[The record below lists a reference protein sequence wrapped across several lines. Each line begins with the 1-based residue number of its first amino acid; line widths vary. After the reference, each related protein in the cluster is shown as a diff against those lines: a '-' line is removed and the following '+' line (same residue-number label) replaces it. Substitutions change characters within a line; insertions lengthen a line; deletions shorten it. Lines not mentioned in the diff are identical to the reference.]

1 VKLKIL
7 LIFVF
12 VGLRFISIE
21 AQIQIPLKSITLAN
35 PVLKTMQ
42 TGGYER
48 EYMVYTP
55 QNLQQEKPDGI
66 VVCLHGFNRTMNDFF
81 DSYRITDV
89 ADSLN
94 LIIAA
99 PQALPEQNLSVILEA
114 NIINL
119 FTNNQINLN
128 TVWGCGLSV
137 QAFSIPLGITL
148 LNEELNRNLDDVG
161 FINQVID
168 SVLSEYSLPAVN
180 VFMLGTSMGGY
191 MAYQYAL
198 EKGERLS
205 GLLSIAGSMGLSIKG
220 MDYSTKVPVCDFH
233 SLTDEVVPYT
243 GSFEE
248 YLAIVSLAQGI
259 PDVIN
264 YWAKTN
270 AAGAPV
276 VEPVQNYP
284 STNGITVEKITYPDP
299 VNEVIH
305 YRINGAPHSYFFKK
319 ENGDCMDYV
328 EEITRFIRSHLSAD
342 FTQIPDMT
350 AQQTFFYP
358 NPVQSIVHF
367 NVTSGT
373 VFIYDI
379 TGKKV
384 FSRSFLSGQ
393 ADLSAL
399 KPGIYIIRIQSGNK
413 IQVNQLIKK

>member
-1 VKLKIL
+1 MRLKIL
-7 LIFVF
+7 PIFVLLF
-12 VGLRFISIE
+12 THYTGTIAITSLD
-21 AQIQIPLKSITLAN
+21 TLAN
-35 PVLKTMQ
+35 PVLKTIQ
-42 TGGYER
+42 VNGYER

-55 QNLQQEKPDGI
+55 QNPQQEKPAGI
-66 VVCLHGFNRTMNDFF
+66 VLCLHGFNRTMNDFF
-81 DSYRITDV
+81 DTYNVTAV

-94 LIIAA
+94 LIIAT
-99 PQALPEQNLSVILEA
+99 PQALPEQDSTVILTA
-114 NIINL
+114 NMINL
-119 FTNNQINLN
+119 FTNNQISLN

-137 QAFSIPLGITL
+137 QAVSTLFGITL
-148 LNEELNRNLDDVG
+148 LNEELNRNLDDVD

-168 SVLSEYSLPAVN
+168 SVLSEYSLPDKN
-180 VFMLGTSMGGY
+180 IFMLGTSMGGY

-220 MDYSTKVPVCDFH
+220 TDYSTKVPVCDFH

-248 YLAIVSLAQGI
+248 YSATISLAQDMS
-259 PDVIN
+259 DVIS

-276 VEPVQNYP
+276 TEPVQNYP

-305 YRINGAPHSYFFKK
+305 YKINGAPHSYFFKK

-328 EEITRFIRSHLSAD
+328 EEITRFIRSHLSAA

-358 NPVQSIVHF
+358 NPVQNIIHF
-367 NVTSGT
+367 NAMNGT
-373 VFIYDI
+373 VSVYDI

-384 FSRSFLSGQ
+384 FSQSFLSGQ
-393 ADLSAL
+393 TDLSSL
-399 KPGIYIIRIQSGNK
+399 KPGIYIIRIQSGNTN
-413 IQVNQLIKK
+413 QVNQLIKE